1 MAKEDSAVRTFDAG
15 DEARAVEPM
24 APPRVPGVFFLP
36 YLLRVMFGLCGCVLF
51 SDQPG
56 RVRPLLAGECSSLRL
71 ASPPEAMHHCRSP
84 RDCLSVAQEVARGFV
99 CA

>member
-24 APPRVPGVFFLP
+24 APPRVHGVFYLPFL
-36 YLLRVMFGLCGCVLF
+36 LCVLFGLCVCVLLG
-51 SDQPG
+51 DQPG
-56 RVRPLLAGECSSLRL
+56 RVQHLLAGERSSLRL
-71 ASPPEAMHHCRSP
+71 ASPLEAMHHCRSP